1 MKTELIVKG
10 QSWKSR
16 IYILIYAAALILM
29 IKLIIG
35 VVGMNEVS
43 HDENNVDKTE
53 ITESK

>member
-35 VVGMNEVS
+35 VVGLNEVS
-43 HDENNVDKTE
+43 HDENNVDKIE

>member
-1 MKTELIVKG
+1 MKAELIVKG

-29 IKLIIG
+29 IKLIIS

-43 HDENNVDKTE
+43 NGEVNEDKTE